1 MLLIKKILG
10 FGASTEEMVHI
21 WNMYCRSILEQSAVV
36 WSSSLT
42 QENIDDLERT
52 QKCFTK
58 LILKEKYSTYSEA
71 LLLLNMETLENRRSK
86 LLLQFAEKCLKND
99 KFSNLFPTNQ
109 KTGLRKSEKYKVG
122 FCNTERMRRSSIIQM
137 QHQLN
142 TEHRNQQETKNTPV

>member
-86 LLLQFAEKCLKND
+86 LLLQFAEKCLKNY